1 MSQTLASNPKPQP
14 ITSEQA
20 TYAFGL
26 ALDEC
31 AMREA
36 ARYWGRLGGKAKSAR
51 KAESSRQ
58 NLVKARLKRSEG
70 QDGGTGLNSKETA
83 PESLDLPA
91 RQQHP

>member
-1 MSQTLASNPKPQP
+1 MNDQP
-14 ITSEQA
+14 PTPAHPTDE
-20 TYAFGL
+20 GL
-26 ALDEC
+26 
-31 AMREA
+31 REA

-58 NLVKARLKRSEG
+58 NLVKARFKRNSGVLASAEG

-83 PESLDLPA
+83 TESLDLPA